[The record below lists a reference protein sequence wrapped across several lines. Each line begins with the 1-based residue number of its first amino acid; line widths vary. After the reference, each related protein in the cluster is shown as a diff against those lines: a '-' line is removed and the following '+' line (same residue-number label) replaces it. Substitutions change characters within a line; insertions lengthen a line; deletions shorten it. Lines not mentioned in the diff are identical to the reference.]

1 MKKAIGL
8 ILTLVLMLGLFA
20 GCSAPSD
27 AADALDDSAVQ
38 GGEPA
43 DGGEPAEGG
52 EEQSV
57 PTVEP
62 GVLKVALSP
71 DFSPME
77 FCDVSK
83 TGQDQYVGF
92 DVMLANFIADELG
105 LTLEI
110 NAMSFDS
117 CQVAVQM
124 GNVDMSISGFSKT
137 PEREANCNLSD
148 FYYAG
153 DNETEQTI
161 IVLKD
166 KEGTFTS
173 ASDFDGLKVGAQASS
188 LQYNLVTEQLPNSE
202 VVVFTDIATGLL
214 QLQNGDF
221 DAMAVAVGNAE
232 ALISANDNVAMSGF
246 MFDVTEEQQNNVIL
260 LPKGADEMTDAVNA
274 ILAKAYEAGYYA
286 EWYAEA
292 KELAGIETAQ
302 EVTLPDEPAD
312 GAEGESG
319 ETDGEP
325 ADSTDNG

>member
-1 MKKAIGL
+1 MKKAISL
-8 ILTLVLMLGLFA
+8 ILTLVLALTLFA
-20 GCSAPSD
+20 GCSSAPADD
-27 AADALDDSAVQ
+27 ANANAGDGGTQ
-38 GGEPA
+38 GGEPSQGA
-43 DGGEPAEGG
+43 
-52 EEQSV
+52 QQQV

-92 DVMLANFIADELG
+92 DVMLANYIADELG
-105 LTLEI
+105 LELEI
-110 NAMSFDS
+110 NPMSFDS

-161 IVLKD
+161 IVPKD
-166 KEGTFTS
+166 KEGMFTQ
-173 ASDFDGLKVGAQASS
+173 ASDFDGLKVGAQAAS
-188 LQYNLVTEQLPNSE
+188 LQYDLVTSQLPNAE
-202 VVVFTDIATGLL
+202 AVIFGDIATGVL

-221 DAMAVAVGNAE
+221 DAMAVAMGNAE

-246 MFDVTEEQQNNVIL
+246 LFEVSEDQQNNVIL
-260 LPKGADEMTDAVNA
+260 LPKGSDEMTAAVNE
-274 ILAKAYEAGYYA
+274 ILAKAYAAGLYG
-286 EWYAEA
+286 EWYAAA

-312 GAEGESG
+312 GA
-319 ETDGEP
+319 
-325 ADSTDNG
+325 DNG